1 MITFYY
7 GMSGAFKATTIKKKL
22 EEDKNLKVL
31 WSMIKS
37 WKNLENT
44 LFNGLIEYN
53 DLNYALLHL
62 TMLEDKMDELDD
74 KSSGLLVER
83 GVTDMIFYK
92 TRDLKVV
99 NDMWV
104 DFITNYEES
113 LCNEKPKKI
122 LLIQNDAKFIEN
134 VILNEPS
141 RREKFP
147 NGLSDY
153 LRDQDRYIDFTKK
166 HNDITEI
173 IEITNAEDYITNTLG
188 LEFNILKN

>member
-44 LFNGLIEYN
+44 LFSGLIEYN

-62 TMLEDKMDELDD
+62 CLLEEKIDELDD

-113 LCNEKPKKI
+113 LCKEKPKKI
-122 LLIQNDAKFIEN
+122 LLIQNDTKFIEN

-147 NGLSDY
+147 DGVESY
-153 LRDQDRYIDFTKK
+153 LLDQEKYVDFTKK

>member
-22 EEDKNLKVL
+22 EKDESLKVL
-31 WSMIKS
+31 WSKIKS

-113 LCNEKPKKI
+113 LCKEKPKKI
-122 LLIQNDAKFIEN
+122 LLIQNDTKFIEN

-141 RREKFP
+141 RREKF
-147 NGLSDY
+147 SSVEDY
-153 LRDQDRYIDFTKK
+153 IKNQKSYIDFTKR

-173 IEITNAEDYITNTLG
+173 IEITDAKDYITNTLG
-188 LEFNILKN
+188 MEFNILKN

>member
-31 WSMIKS
+31 WSKIKS

-62 TMLEDKMDELDD
+62 TMLEDKVNELDD
-74 KSSGLLVER
+74 KYSGLLVER

-92 TRDLKVV
+92 TRDLVEV

-104 DFITNYEES
+104 GFITNYEEA
-113 LCNEKPKKI
+113 LCKEKPEKI
-122 LLIQNDAKFIEN
+122 LLIQKDVKFIEN

-147 NGLSDY
+147 DGVGSY
-153 LRDQDRYIDFTKK
+153 LLDQEKYIDFTKK
-166 HNDITEI
+166 YNDITEI

-188 LEFNILKN
+188 MEFNILKN

>member
-31 WSMIKS
+31 WSKIKS

-62 TMLEDKMDELDD
+62 CLLEEKVDELDD

-113 LCNEKPKKI
+113 LCKEKPKKI
-122 LLIQNDAKFIEN
+122 LLIQNDTKFIEN

-147 NGLSDY
+147 DLDTY
-153 LRDQDRYIDFTKK
+153 LKCQDQYVKFCEKY
-166 HNDITEI
+166 NEITET

-188 LEFNILKN
+188 MEFNILKN